1 MSSRCVPACFWCATK
16 KKVVHNNSYSI
27 FFGKTILLVDDSS
40 ISNSIVR
47 MMLEHNGAKI
57 LTAENGDEAF
67 LTFCE
72 NPEFSI
78 NAILMD
84 LAMPVM
90 DGIEACKK
98 IRNSNRADSKVIPII
113 AFTANDDG
121 GYRKKCDEVGM
132 TDFLTKPLEPNK
144 LLHHLSLYLE

>member
-1 MSSRCVPACFWCATK
+1 M
-16 KKVVHNNSYSI
+16 HNNSYSI

-47 MMLEHNGAKI
+47 TMLEYNGVKI
-57 LTAENGDEAF
+57 LTAENGDEAV

-78 NAILMD
+78 NAILRD

-98 IRNSNRADSKVIPII
+98 IRGSHRADSKVIPII
-113 AFTANDDG
+113 AFTANDEG
-121 GYRKKCDEVGM
+121 AYRKKCEEAGM